1 MWPWEDIELHWDMFP
16 HFIANNACKQH
27 LCTNRNPLIYV
38 AAAAKSLQLCPA
50 LCDPTDGSPP
60 GSSVPGILQA
70 RILEWVTI
78 SFSTD
83 TCSVSSVQ
91 LLSRSVVSDSLWPH
105 ELQHARWC
113 CYFKNWEKSQMMLTQ
128 INSWTFWASNW
139 SSTTVHI
146 ILNYV
151 DSSK

>member
-91 LLSRSVVSDSLWPH
+91 LLSRSVVSDSVWPH
-105 ELQHARWC
+105 RWEPTRLLC
-113 CYFKNWEKSQMMLTQ
+113 PWDSLGTQQEIKNFPDRQKFRE
-128 INSWTFWASNW
+128 F
-139 SSTTVHI
+139 STTKPTFQQMLKELH
-146 ILNYV
+146 
-151 DSSK
+151 